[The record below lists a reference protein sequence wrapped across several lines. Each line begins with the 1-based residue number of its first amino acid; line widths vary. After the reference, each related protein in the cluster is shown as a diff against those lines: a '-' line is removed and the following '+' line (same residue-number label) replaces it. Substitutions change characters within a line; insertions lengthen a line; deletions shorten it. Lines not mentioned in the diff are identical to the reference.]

1 VIDGLPATLSEDD
14 LKALGAVAASTGA
27 VAMFHA
33 VGLTPEAP
41 DLTHAFG
48 GAPPVE
54 TVDLSRPDLDVALA
68 RLSTADEGAPL
79 AAVSLGTPHFS
90 LTEFEELARLLDGF
104 KPAAGVD
111 LYVNTSR
118 QTYTRLVETGLIA
131 TLKQARFTIVVDTCT
146 YVTTVMRELSGVV
159 MTNSGKWA
167 HYAPGNLG
175 VEVAYGTLIDCLN
188 SAARGRVTRRRR

>member
-1 VIDGLPATLSEDD
+1 MTSLSASSLAWSAPYPARAGSDGIP
-14 LKALGAVAASTGA
+14 
-27 VAMFHA
+27 
-33 VGLTPEAP
+33 VGDGIFE
-41 DLTHAFG
+41 
-48 GAPPVE
+48 V
-54 TVDLSRPDLDVALA
+54 LSR
-68 RLSTADEGAPL
+68 R
-79 AAVSLGTPHFS
+79 
-90 LTEFEELARLLDGF
+90 ELARLLDGF
-104 KPAAGVD
+104 KPAPAVD

-118 QTYTRLVETGLIA
+118 QTYTRLVETELIA

-146 YVTTVMRELSGVV
+146 YVTTVMRESSGVV